1 MARRIKLGSLL
12 RENMSKLT
20 LAEKRQLLEDLKG
33 MKEVLSPLE
42 PMYLES
48 DEEEPET
55 VVNNIL
61 RTGDID
67 DNNIVR
73 IDGIVQ
79 KALPLDDL
87 EKQSISNF
95 TKARPT
101 PSKATNPHAIRYDH
115 MADRNNVVTVIQ
127 KMQEGS
133 EFKFVAFQR
142 IISSNA
148 EGDIESPTGG
158 KLKVITT
165 RTFPDGQKGGGILAD
180 LLKLL
185 KI

>member
-1 MARRIKLGSLL
+1 MARRIKLGSLI
-12 RENMSKLT
+12 RENMSKLS
-20 LAEKRQLLEDLKG
+20 LSEKKQLLEDLRG
-33 MKEVLSPLE
+33 MKEIISPLE

-48 DEEEPET
+48 DDEETET
-55 VVNNIL
+55 VVSNLL
-61 RTGDID
+61 RVGDID

-79 KALPLDDL
+79 KALPLDQM
-87 EKQSISNF
+87 EKQSILNY
-95 TKARPT
+95 ARAQPT

-115 MADRNNVVTVIQ
+115 MADRNNVTTIIQ

-133 EFKFVAFQR
+133 QYKFVVFQR
-142 IISSNA
+142 IVTSNQ
-148 EGDIESPTGG
+148 EGEIESPTSG

-165 RTFPDGQKGGGILAD
+165 RTFSDGQKGGGILSD